1 MNILA
6 INYYIITVNNIG
18 FILAARLSNILRP
31 LKLDVANLPDELSKL
46 VEIVSMAKQQAQEL
60 EETIEISVEVAD
72 ISASQTQA
80 LQRLQNLEKYAG
92 FNFRGIDFNN

>member
-1 MNILA
+1 
-6 INYYIITVNNIG
+6 
-18 FILAARLSNILRP
+18 LRP

-60 EETIEISVEVAD
+60 EETIEISVKVAD

-92 FNFRGIDFNN
+92 FNFCGINLNNEMFFYVKEFKKAYII